1 MSSITLT
8 PAGSN
13 LTTSSTSIPYFNT
26 TSTGTGSGLYYDSTN
41 VVWGNFSYPKEK
53 EYHPLKNLSYSI
65 YFEMDNDNLLSSNI
79 KGIKKNK
86 FIFNCNYIKNRI
98 QPYEFIM
105 KLISDKKTFSVKVDV
120 SNVLTLNF
128 INFQF
133 VKIENNLNF
142 MNSDCDFSKLKVKFK
157 CEKILYENHNLSEK
171 ELRMDKL
178 KKLIDN
184 SESNCS

>member
-8 PAGSN
+8 PASGN
-13 LTTSSTSIPYFNT
+13 LTTSTSP
-26 TSTGTGSGLYYDSTN
+26 GTGSGLYYDSTDAQL
-41 VVWGNFSYPKEK
+41 VWSNYSYPKEK

-133 VKIENNLNF
+133 VTIENNLNF

>member
-1 MSSITLT
+1 MSSLTLT
-8 PAGSN
+8 SIGGN
-13 LTTSSTSIPYFNT
+13 LTTASTSILT
-26 TSTGTGSGLYYDSTN
+26 TGTGYDSTN
-41 VVWGNFSYPKEK
+41 GQLVWNDYSYSWNDYSYSKE
-53 EYHPLKNLSYSI
+53 EYHPLKNLSYNI
-65 YFEMDNDNLLSSNI
+65 HFEIDKDNLLSSNI

-120 SNVLTLNF
+120 SEVLTLNF

-133 VKIENNLNF
+133 IEIENNLKIIN
-142 MNSDCDFSKLKVKFK
+142 NDCDFSELKVKFK
-157 CEKILYENHNLSEK
+157 CERILYENHNLSEK

-178 KKLIDN
+178 KKLIDKQ
-184 SESNCS
+184 E

>member
-1 MSSITLT
+1 MSSIT
-8 PAGSN
+8 

-26 TSTGTGSGLYYDSTN
+26 TSPGTGSGLYYDSTN
-41 VVWGNFSYPKEK
+41 VVLGNYSYPKEK

-184 SESNCS
+184 NESNCS